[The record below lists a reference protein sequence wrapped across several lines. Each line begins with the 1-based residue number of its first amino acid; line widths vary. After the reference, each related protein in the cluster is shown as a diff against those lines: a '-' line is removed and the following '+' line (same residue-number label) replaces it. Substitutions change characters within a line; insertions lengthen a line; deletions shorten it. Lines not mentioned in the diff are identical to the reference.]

1 LCKVR
6 VIATAVGNRPAW
18 KYGTDDLER
27 RAILLY
33 GTDLILM
40 RREAGRALH
49 ALASCRKN
57 KAQ

>member
-1 LCKVR
+1 MAST
-6 VIATAVGNRPAW
+6 IESGAQF
-18 KYGTDDLER
+18 
-27 RAILLY
+27 LLY